1 MAKRKGKPP
10 GKAPRAKSRRELEA
24 DAVSRSGVSTPGKI
38 THTDGNVDPPTST
51 PGGAPSLHME
61 EVPLPEFPIVG
72 VGASAGGLE
81 AFTQLVRALPP
92 DFNIPIV
99 LVQHLSPG
107 HESLIPNLLHGTTH
121 LRAVQAAEGMELERA
136 TIYVSPPN
144 HSMEIEG
151 GRLRLRPRPTER
163 VPFNPID
170 SFFRSLAAYGR
181 QRAIGVVLSG
191 SASDGSAGIGQIKT
205 LGGITLAQKP
215 ETAKHDGMPRAAIAT
230 GAVDRVL
237 SPGEIASELGLLS
250 GHPYLA
256 LDPRAAVEEASA
268 LRDDQLSP
276 LLTLLRRVAGVD
288 FSQYKTATIK
298 RRLQRRMALNRVT
311 ELDQYL
317 SLVKSR
323 PEEIRE
329 LYQDILIHVTQ
340 FFREPESFASL
351 RHAVFPAILS
361 RKRRDGESIRV
372 WVAGCSTGEEAYSVA
387 IELLEFIGDDA
398 GSVPIQIFAT
408 DLSEAAVD
416 KARAGVFASSIS
428 QDVSRDRLRRFFTH
442 ANDSYRVN
450 KSVRDL
456 CIFARQ
462 DLTRDPPFSRLDLI
476 VCRNVLI
483 YMAVPLQRRVLSIF
497 HYALKPQGYLMLGS
511 AETAAIQS
519 DLFSVA
525 DKRHRLYSKKATEP
539 NAWLD
544 LPRNAAEREPSRP
557 RRIYREPTFEGGV
570 HGEADR
576 ILLDRYAPASILVD
590 ADFQILHTRRDAA
603 KYLTV
608 APGEPTFNILK
619 MLREGLVF
627 PVREAV
633 QQAKTQN
640 ERVRKERVRVQLGRD
655 RREVNLE
662 VLPLTVLN
670 VPAQHFLLIFEEA
683 QGGEKG
689 ARTGRKESVPG
700 VRPKSRVAE
709 LEQELSAS
717 REYLQSTIQDLE
729 AANEELQSANE
740 EILSSNEELQSTNE
754 ELDTA
759 KEELQSANEELNTI
773 NEELHARNEELARV
787 NSDLVNFIGNVDVA
801 IVIIARDLRVRRFT
815 PMAEK
820 MLNLIPADVGR
831 PIRQVKPNF
840 ELPELEDL
848 IVQSIESLEPRER
861 EVSDRDGRR
870 YLLRIQP
877 YKDIE
882 NRIDGAVLVVVD
894 IESSLRHETA
904 TGHFLKAILDRIR
917 DPIAVVNARL
927 QLRWANESFAKLAG
941 GGAAAEGTPIADV
954 LRDGWNQSEVLA
966 AIRSSDGNQGAPAA
980 SSLVHLERGEMTF
993 AYRLW
998 TERILF
1004 DAGPLTLLRFER
1016 VESSA

>member
-1 MAKRKGKPP
+1 MAKRKAKPP
-10 GKAPRAKSRRELEA
+10 GKAPRAKSRREL
-24 DAVSRSGVSTPGKI
+24 DPDGVSQSSDATPERIAK
-38 THTDGNVDPPTST
+38 TDGKGDPSVPS
-51 PGGAPSLHME
+51 PGSIPSSQVE
-61 EVPLPEFPIVG
+61 ETPLPDFPIVG

-81 AFTQLVRALPP
+81 AFSQLVRSLPG
-92 DFNIPIV
+92 DFNMPIV

-107 HESLIPNLLHGTTH
+107 HESLIPNLIQGTTH
-121 LRAVQAAEGMELERA
+121 LRAVQAAEGMDIERA

-151 GRLRLRPRPTER
+151 GKLRLRPRPTER

-170 SFFRSLAAYGR
+170 SFFRSLASYGR
-181 QRAIGVVLSG
+181 QRAIGVILSG
-191 SASDGSAGIGQIKT
+191 SASDGSAGILQIKT
-205 LGGITLAQKP
+205 LGGITFAQKP

-230 GAVDRVL
+230 GAVDMVL
-237 SPGEIASELGLLS
+237 SPSEISGELGLLS

-256 LDPRAAVEEASA
+256 LAQREAVGEGSA
-268 LRDDQLSP
+268 LQDEQLSP
-276 LLTLLRRVAGVD
+276 ILTILKRVTGVD

-311 ELDQYL
+311 ELDQYV

-323 PEEIRE
+323 PDEIRE

-340 FFREPESFASL
+340 FFREPESFETL
-351 RHAVFPAILS
+351 RHVVFPAIAAK
-361 RKRRDGESIRV
+361 KRADGESIRI
-372 WVAGCSTGEEAYSVA
+372 WIAGCSTGEEAYSIA
-387 IELLEFIGDDA
+387 IELLEFLGDST
-398 GSVPIQIFAT
+398 GSMSIQVFAT
-408 DLSEAAVD
+408 DLSEAAVE
-416 KARAGVFASSIS
+416 KARIGAYPTSIS
-428 QDVSRDRLRRFFTH
+428 IDVSRDRLRRFFTH
-442 ANDSYRVN
+442 QDDSYRIN

-462 DLTRDPPFSRLDLI
+462 NLTRDPPFSRMDLI

-483 YMAVPLQRRVLSIF
+483 YMAIPLQRRVLSIF

-511 AETAAIQS
+511 AETAAMQG

-525 DKRHRLYSKKATEP
+525 DKRHRLYTKKATGP

-544 LPRNAAEREPSRP
+544 LPRSASERVASRP
-557 RRIYREPTFEGGV
+557 RRGHREPTFEGGV
-570 HGEADR
+570 HGEANR
-576 ILLDRYAPASILVD
+576 ILLERYAPASILVD
-590 ADFQILHTRRDAA
+590 ADFQILHTRGDAGL
-603 KYLTV
+603 YLSV
-608 APGEPTFNILK
+608 APGEPTFNVLK
-619 MLREGLVF
+619 MLREGLMF
-627 PVREAV
+627 PVREAI
-633 QQAKTQN
+633 QQAKTRN

-655 RREVNLE
+655 RRELNLE
-662 VLPLTVLN
+662 VLPLAVLN

-689 ARTGRKESVPG
+689 GRTGRKESVPA
-700 VRPKSRVAE
+700 VRAKSRVAE

-787 NSDLVNFIGNVDVA
+787 NSDLMNFIGNVDVA

-927 QLRWANESFAKLAG
+927 QLRLANESFAKLAG
-941 GGAAAEGTPIADV
+941 GGVAAEGTPIADV

-966 AIRSSDGNQGAPAA
+966 AIRSSDGNPGDPAA
-980 SSLVHLERGEMTF
+980 SSLVHLERGEKRF